1 MKMGAAPSFAAERNE
16 RMSKFNDFAKEF
28 DAAFKAARDEYAAA
42 YDNLVQARR
51 VDTDAKAWRPNDTA
65 EDKQLRTATAAL
77 DLNRA
82 AAEFKIAGG
91 RIWAEFDVKCK
102 ELRKGLEK
110 AVQKDGLANPEAI
123 DANALELLKSGVLTV
138 EDYSAFSEKYS
149 GNSTMLK
156 LVAKYALEAS
166 EKTDDVED
174 AAALRILSD
183 NCKTGMGTVLRA
195 WNELEGVAS
204 YCSGRG
210 GSSRTAIDPTHII
223 SMGKWWEELAG
234 QSIENF

>member
-1 MKMGAAPSFAAERNE
+1 MSRYNHFAR
-16 RMSKFNDFAKEF
+16 DL
-28 DAAFKAARDEYAAA
+28 DIAFRAARDEYAAA
-42 YDNLVQARR
+42 YDNLEQARQA
-51 VDTDAKAWRPNDTA
+51 DTDAKAWKPNDNE
-65 EDKQLRTATAAL
+65 EDKRLRIATAAL
-77 DLNRA
+77 ELNKADA
-82 AAEFKIAGG
+82 AFKIAES
-91 RIWAEFDVKCK
+91 RIWPEFDAKCK
-102 ELRKGLEK
+102 ELRKELEK
-110 AVQKDGLANPEAI
+110 DVQKDSLANPDAI
-123 DANALELLKSGVLTV
+123 DANALELLKSGALTV

-166 EKTDDVED
+166 EKTDDVKA

-195 WNELEGVAS
+195 WNELEGVVS

-210 GSSRTAIDPTHII
+210 GSSRSVTTPEHII

-234 QSIENF
+234 QAIENF

>member
-1 MKMGAAPSFAAERNE
+1 
-16 RMSKFNDFAKEF
+16 MSRYNTYARQL
-28 DAAFKAARDEYAAA
+28 DAAFRTARDEYAEA
-42 YDNLVQARR
+42 YSSLEQARQA
-51 VDTDAKAWRPNDTA
+51 DTDAKAWRPNDTA

-77 DLNRA
+77 DLSKA
-82 AAEFKIAGG
+82 EAEFKIADG
-91 RIWAEFDVKCK
+91 RIWPSFDAKCK
-102 ELRKGLEK
+102 ELRRELEK
-110 AVQKDGLANPEAI
+110 DVQKDSLANPDAI
-123 DANALELLKSGVLTV
+123 DANALELLKSGALTV

-210 GSSRTAIDPTHII
+210 GSSRSVTTPEHII

-234 QSIENF
+234 QAIEAF

>member
-1 MKMGAAPSFAAERNE
+1 
-16 RMSKFNDFAKEF
+16 MSRYNTYARQL
-28 DAAFKAARDEYAAA
+28 DAAFKTARDEYAAA
-42 YDNLVQARR
+42 YSSLEQARQA
-51 VDTDAKAWRPNDTA
+51 DTDAKAWRPNDNE
-65 EDKQLRTATAAL
+65 EDKRLRIATAGL
-77 DLNRA
+77 ELNKSDA
-82 AAEFKIAGG
+82 AFKIAEA
-91 RIWAEFDVKCK
+91 RIWPEFDAKCK
-102 ELRKGLEK
+102 ELRKELEK
-110 AVQKDGLANPEAI
+110 DVQKNSLANPDAI
-123 DANALELLKSGVLTV
+123 DANALELLKSGALTV

-174 AAALRILSD
+174 AAALRLLSD